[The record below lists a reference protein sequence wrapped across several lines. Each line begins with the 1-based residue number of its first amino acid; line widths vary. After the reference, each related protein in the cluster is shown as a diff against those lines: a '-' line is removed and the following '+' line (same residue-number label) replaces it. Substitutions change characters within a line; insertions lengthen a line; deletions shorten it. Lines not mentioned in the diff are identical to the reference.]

1 MTSKRTLY
9 ILYGKQ
15 AARLYSERGIDAL
28 LSDRYSL
35 DMQILERHFS
45 TNAEYQA
52 YLYGIEDSMG
62 WEGYAIMDN
71 MDYSHFNNLDR
82 GTSQDRKRT

>member
-9 ILYGKQ
+9 VLYGKQ
-15 AARLYSERGIDAL
+15 AARLYSEGGIDAL
-28 LSDRYSL
+28 LYHNDSL
-35 DMQILERHFS
+35 DIQISERHFS

-62 WEGYAIMDN
+62 WEGFAIMDN
-71 MDYSHFNNLDR
+71 KDYIKFSKNHD
-82 GTSQDRKRT
+82 

>member
-1 MTSKRTLY
+1 MTRKRTRY

-28 LSDRYSL
+28 LSETDSL
-35 DMQILERHFS
+35 DMQIFERHFS
-45 TNAEYQA
+45 TDAEYQA

-62 WEGYAIMDN
+62 WEGYAIMDK
-71 MDYSHFNNLDR
+71 MDYMQYSK
-82 GTSQDRKRT
+82 GK

>member
-1 MTSKRTLY
+1 MTNKRTLY
-9 ILYGKQ
+9 IIYGKQ

-28 LSDRYSL
+28 LSDNDSL
-35 DMQILERHFS
+35 DMQIFERHFS

-71 MDYSHFNNLDR
+71 KDYLQF
-82 GTSQDRKRT
+82 RKKNY